1 MKVEV
6 RLFATF
12 RDGREKKQIMEL
24 EENST
29 ILDVLNIV
37 NIEEDEVAVMLL
49 NGIDGPGDRTLKEN
63 DVVSLFPPV
72 GGGWF
77 YYGGKKI
84 YKKCNYVN
92 WRRK

>member
-12 RDGREKKQIMEL
+12 REGREKKQIMEL
-24 EENST
+24 EDNST
-29 ILDVLNIV
+29 ILDVLDIV
-37 NIEEDEVAVMLL
+37 KIDEEEVAIMLL
-49 NGIDGPGDRTLKEN
+49 NGIDGPSDRALKEN

-77 YYGGKKI
+77 YGEKKI
-84 YKKCNYVN
+84 YQKCNYVDR
-92 WRRK
+92 RRK